1 MIAALR
7 AKLEQWFPNPPEPA
21 PEVIDNDPELGDLP
35 ALRDDVEGPIRM
47 GIKVTAAFFAAFM
60 GWSVLAPLDE
70 GVALQGLVTLEGKRK
85 TVQHLNGG
93 IIQQVHVQEA
103 QMVKAGDVLITLNDG
118 TARAAYESARQRY
131 LGQRAV
137 ESRLLAEQLGAAAIS
152 FHPDL
157 IRGMDDPYVS
167 QLMSNQT
174 QLLRSRRLTY
184 SSDLAAIDEAVRAQ
198 EATVSGLGAQLG
210 GRRQHLEL
218 IKDERDSMRE
228 LVREG
233 YAPRNKQRELD
244 RMVADSGMAL
254 SELQGNLARTQRTV
268 AELKLRRTQRE
279 QDIRREVDA
288 QLADVRRE
296 LVADEERYK
305 AALQELE
312 RIQIRAPASGAVV
325 GIAAQT
331 VGGVIPPGARLM
343 DIVPADEKLI
353 IEGRLPPHLVDRVRT
368 GQVTDVR
375 FSGFSHEPQLVV
387 SGQLDSIS
395 ADLVTDPT
403 TNSGYYLTRV
413 SLTPEGLLEMGK
425 RKMKPG
431 MPAEI
436 VIKTGERSLLTY
448 VLGPLLKR
456 MSKAMIEE

>member
-1 MIAALR
+1 MLAALR
-7 AKLEQWFPNPPEPA
+7 ARLSRWFPDPEIA
-21 PEVIDNDPELGDLP
+21 EEKPEVDPDYGDLP
-35 ALRDDVEGPIRM
+35 PLREDVEGPIRF
-47 GIKVTAAFFAAFM
+47 GAKVTAAFFAVFM

-70 GVALQGLVTLEGKRK
+70 GVALQGMVTLSTKRK
-85 TVQHLNGG
+85 TVQHLTGG
-93 IIQQVHVQEA
+93 IIKAVHVQEA
-103 QMVKAGDVLITLNDG
+103 QIVKVGDVLMTLNDG
-118 TARAAYESARQRY
+118 SARASYESARQRY
-131 LGQRAV
+131 LGGRAV
-137 ESRLLAEQLGAAAIS
+137 ESRLLAEQTGAPVITY
-152 FHPDL
+152 HPEL
-157 IRGMDDPYVS
+157 VAGADDPYIS
-167 QLMSNQT
+167 QLMANQT
-174 QLLRSRRLTY
+174 QLLRSRRLSY
-184 SSDLAAIDEAVRAQ
+184 ASDLSAIEEAVRAQ
-198 EATVSGLGAQLG
+198 EAMVAGLGQQLG
-210 GRRQHLEL
+210 GRRQHLDL

-279 QDIRREVDA
+279 QEIRREIDS

-296 LVADEERYK
+296 LMADEERYK
-305 AALQELE
+305 AAKQELDRVE
-312 RIQIRAPASGAVV
+312 IRAPAGGAVV
-325 GIAAQT
+325 GISAQT

-343 DIVPADEKLI
+343 DIVPSDEKLI
-353 IEGRLPPHLVDRVRT
+353 IEGRLAPHLVDRVRP
-368 GQVTDVR
+368 GQSADVR

-387 SGQLDSIS
+387 LGQLDSIS
-395 ADLVTDPT
+395 ADLLTDQ
-403 TNSGYYLTRV
+403 SGLSYYLVRV
-413 SLTPEGLLEMGK
+413 SLTPEGQHEMGK
-425 RKMKPG
+425 RNMKPG